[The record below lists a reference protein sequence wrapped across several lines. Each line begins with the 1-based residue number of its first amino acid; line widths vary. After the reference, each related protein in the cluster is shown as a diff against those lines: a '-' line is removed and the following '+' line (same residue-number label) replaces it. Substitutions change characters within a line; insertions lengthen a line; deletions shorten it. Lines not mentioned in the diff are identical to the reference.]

1 MTLIRHWKSFKMR
14 RNKESSYQMRRV
26 SFYLTLWQEQ
36 ASWNTSRVVSYIC
49 MGAFRLCGKTG
60 GHIQWLTSSR
70 KMSGHRRSFTG
81 RSHALVIHDR
91 RSGKLKCTSALIKL
105 RIREERTTLCPPAL
119 ISLIFVTFSAPNG
132 WNFENEWCVYDL
144 SEGQKI
150 SVYLIK
156 GHGSSLESWLKRKC
170 LFLVWKLNLVLHVC
184 KM

>member
-14 RNKESSYQMRRV
+14 RNKESSYQMRHV

-36 ASWNTSRVVSYIC
+36 ASWNTSRVVSYIWVLFVC
-49 MGAFRLCGKTG
+49 VEKLVVIYSDWHHRAKWVVIV
-60 GHIQWLTSSR
+60 GHSQ
-70 KMSGHRRSFTG
+70 G
-81 RSHALVIHDR
+81 RSLVIHDR

-105 RIREERTTLCPPAL
+105 RIREERTVLCPPAL
-119 ISLIFVTFSAPNG
+119 IKLIFVTFSAPNG

-144 SEGQKI
+144 SEGQMTR
-150 SVYLIK
+150 VYLIN

-170 LFLVWKLNLVLHVC
+170 LFLVWKLNFVLHVC